1 MHRRAIAA
9 LVLAA
14 AGVAAGGAVLTS
26 GAGAATFGPSRE
38 YVVLA
43 ERTAT
48 PASVRAAVVSSGGR
62 VVEANRDIGLYT
74 AVSRNPSFA
83 RVATATRPI
92 RSAGRSRPIGSSRVG
107 NRDKFDHISRH
118 RSVGAAKRDRD
129 GHRRHRRQAEPL
141 ADLQWDMQM
150 IRATREGSY
159 RKQPGR
165 RKVLVGIIDAGV
177 DGTHPD
183 IAPNFNGELSRN
195 FTVDI
200 PEIDGPCEEEPDR
213 SCNDPANVDEN
224 GHGTHV
230 AGTIGAAINGLGIAG
245 VAPNVTLVNLRAGQD
260 SGFFF
265 LQPTLDA
272 ITYAAD
278 NGVDVVN
285 MSFYTDPW
293 LFNCR
298 SLPGDS
304 PAEQA
309 EQALVIDATQRA
321 VDYARSRGV
330 TLVSALGNEGIDLG
344 HPSIDPFSPDFPPGS
359 ERTRAVD
366 NSCLNVPTET
376 NGVISASALGPSG
389 AKSDY
394 SNYGV
399 EQTDVSAPGGFTTD
413 FPGTPLFN
421 RVENAVLSAYPESVG
436 RANGDIAADGTPTTP
451 SVVRDCRGDGVC
463 AYYRYEEG
471 TSMAAPHVTGVAAL
485 IVSEYGSR
493 RHRRGRGIT
502 MDPVKVERILKA
514 SATDVPCPDPPL
526 VDYTPNGSVGLT
538 ALCEGTPEF
547 NGFYGHGIVDAL
559 SAVSDDRGRFHR
571 RWDRDNRWDR
581 DIRRPGNVTWPGDVS
596 WSGRGHRGDR

>member
-14 AGVAAGGAVLTS
+14 VAVAAGGAALSS
-26 GAGAATFGPSRE
+26 GAGAATSGPSRE

-48 PASVRAAVVSSGGR
+48 PAAVRTAVVRSGGR
-62 VVEANRDIGLYT
+62 VITTNRDIGLYT
-74 AVSRNPSFA
+74 AVSRNPNFA
-83 RVATATRPI
+83 RIATATRAI

-107 NRDKFDHISRH
+107 SRDKFDHIARSRT
-118 RSVGAAKRDRD
+118 VGTAKRDRSWQ
-129 GHRRHRRQAEPL
+129 GRHRRQAEPL

-150 IRATREGSY
+150 IRATRNESY
-159 RKQPGR
+159 REQPGR
-165 RKVLVGIIDAGV
+165 RKVTVGIIDTGV

-183 IAPNFNGELSRN
+183 IAPNFDGELSRN
-195 FTVDI
+195 FTVDL
-200 PEIDGPCEEEPDR
+200 PEIDGPCADEPDA
-213 SCNDPANVDEN
+213 SCTDPANVDED

-245 VAPNVTLVNLRAGQD
+245 VAPRATLVNLRAGQD

-298 SLPGDS
+298 NLPGDT

-321 VDYARSRGV
+321 VNYARSRGV
-330 TLVSALGNEGIDLG
+330 TLVSALGNEGTDLG
-344 HPSIDPFSPDFPPGS
+344 RPSVDAFSPDFPLGN
-359 ERTRAVD
+359 ERTRAVN
-366 NSCLNVPTET
+366 NSCLNVPAET
-376 NGVISASALGPSG
+376 DGVISASAIGPSG

-413 FPGTPLFN
+413 FPGTPQFN

-436 RANGDIAADGTPTTP
+436 RANGDIAADGTPTTD
-451 SVVRDCRGDGVC
+451 SVVRDCRDGVC
-463 AYYRYEEG
+463 AYYKYEEG
-471 TSMAAPHVTGVAAL
+471 TSMAAPHVAGVAAL
-485 IVSEYGSR
+485 IVSEYGVK
-493 RHRRGRGIT
+493 RRGGIT

-514 SATDVPCPDPPL
+514 SAMDVPCPDPPL
-526 VDYTPNGSVGLT
+526 VDYTPNGSDGLT
-538 ALCEGTPEF
+538 ALCEGTPDF

-559 SAVSDDRGRFHR
+559 AAVSVHRGWFHR
-571 RWDRDNRWDR
+571 RWDRDLRWDR
-581 DIRRPGNVTWPGDVS
+581 GIS
-596 WSGRGHRGDR
+596 WGGGRDDRGGRGGH

>member
-1 MHRRAIAA
+1 MHRRAFAA

-14 AGVAAGGAVLTS
+14 AGVAAGGAVLTT
-26 GAGAATFGPSRE
+26 GAGAAASGPARQ

-43 ERTAT
+43 EQTAT
-48 PASVRAAVVSSGGR
+48 PAAVRTAVVKSGGR
-62 VVEANRDIGLYT
+62 VVTTNRDIGLYT
-74 AVSRNPSFA
+74 VVSRNPNFV
-83 RVATATRPI
+83 RVATATRAI
-92 RSAGRSRPIGSSRVG
+92 RSAGRSRAIGSSRVG
-107 NRDKFDHISRH
+107 SRDKYDHIARSRT
-118 RSVGAAKRDRD
+118 VGVAKHDRN
-129 GHRRHRRQAEPL
+129 GQRPHRRQAEPL

-159 RKQPGR
+159 AEQAGR
-165 RKVLVGIIDAGV
+165 RKVLVGIIDTGV

-183 IAPNFNGELSRN
+183 IAPNFDSELSRN

-200 PEIDGPCEEEPDR
+200 PEIDGPCAEEADA
-213 SCNDPANVDEN
+213 SCNDPANVDED

-245 VAPNVTLVNLRAGQD
+245 VAPKVTLVNLRAGQD

-272 ITYAAD
+272 LTYAAD
-278 NGVDVVN
+278 NGIDVVN

-298 SLPGDS
+298 NLAGDS
-304 PAEQA
+304 PAERA

-321 VDYARSRGV
+321 VNYARSRGV
-330 TLVSALGNEGIDLG
+330 TLVSALGNEGTDLG
-344 HPSIDPFSPDFPPGS
+344 KPSVDPFSPDFPLGS

-366 NSCLNVPTET
+366 NSCLNVPAET
-376 NGVISASALGPSG
+376 DGVISTSAIGPSG

-413 FPGTPLFN
+413 FPGTPQFN

-436 RANGDIAADGTPTTP
+436 RANGDIAADGTPTTD
-451 SVVRDCRGDGVC
+451 SVVRDCRDGVC
-463 AYYRYEEG
+463 AYYKYEEG
-471 TSMAAPHVTGVAAL
+471 TSMAAPHVAGVAAL
-485 IVSEYGSR
+485 IVSEYGVK
-493 RHRRGRGIT
+493 RHGRIT
-502 MDPVKVERILKA
+502 LDPARVERILKA
-514 SATDVPCPDPPL
+514 SATEVPCPDPPL
-526 VDYTPNGSVGLT
+526 VDYTPNGSDGLT

-547 NGFYGHGIVDAL
+547 NGFYGYGIVDAL
-559 SAVSDDRGRFHR
+559 AAVSDDRGRFHR
-571 RWDRDNRWDR
+571 RWGRDFRWDR
-581 DIRRPGNVTWPGDVS
+581 DVS
-596 WSGRGHRGDR
+596 WNGGVSWAGHGNRGRRDDAH